1 MCGRVRL
8 FLLINSVIKKI
19 QNELLLERD
28 TDVCSITE
36 TGLSRGEHDSIIFGQ
51 LSPDGYKLLDVS
63 HAKGRVGGVA
73 LIYKKSLTVK
83 QQKVVSTTS
92 FECMEVNITAGN
104 EVVRLAIVY
113 RSPSGSKSGQPAS
126 VFLDEFYP

>member
-1 MCGRVRL
+1 M
-8 FLLINSVIKKI
+8 
-19 QNELLLERD
+19 ELLLERD
-28 TDVCSITE
+28 IDVCAITE
-36 TGLSRGEHDSIIFGQ
+36 TWLSWGVHDSIIRGQ
-51 LSPDGYKLLDVS
+51 LSLDGYKLLDVP
-63 HAKGRVGGVA
+63 HAQGHGEVA